1 MAPCQAA
8 QINSVLGW
16 ESIFSVVFNL
26 TLQTLCISVN
36 NRVVDVLIFIYFVAV
51 TEYMARRS
59 DIMEEQLI
67 WAQGLR

>member
-8 QINSVLGW
+8 QMNSVLGW
-16 ESIFSVVFNL
+16 KGILSVVCNL

-36 NRVVDVLIFIYFVAV
+36 SRVVDVLIIIYFVAV
-51 TEYMARRS
+51 TEYMARS
-59 DIMEEQLI
+59 DIMQEQLI

>member
-1 MAPCQAA
+1 M
-8 QINSVLGW
+8 
-16 ESIFSVVFNL
+16 VFNL

>member
-1 MAPCQAA
+1 MYWGGKAF
-8 QINSVLGW
+8 
-16 ESIFSVVFNL
+16 FSVVFNL
-26 TLQTLCISVN
+26 TLQTLRISVN
-36 NRVVDVLIFIYFVAV
+36 NRVVDVLIFIYFVSV

>member
-16 ESIFSVVFNL
+16 KSIFSVVFNL
-26 TLQTLCISVN
+26 TLHTLCISVN